1 MLLMTRAPQKD
12 RARIQERFVTEFVEN
27 HSSYWL
33 FFPNMPKN
41 FVDLRNKIHVS
52 CVSNNGARKCC
63 CGNEFKPKNSC
74 KVNRPHHSDN
84 KWTLVSIILKN
95 FYITMKYLEGGS
107 SDRCKFA
114 PAKPGAVEDS
124 RGPFMTG

>member
-1 MLLMTRAPQKD
+1 MLLWKL
-12 RARIQERFVTEFVEN
+12 IQTKK
-27 HSSYWL
+27 S
-33 FFPNMPKN
+33 
-41 FVDLRNKIHVS
+41 
-52 CVSNNGARKCC
+52 
-63 CGNEFKPKNSC
+63 SC
-74 KVNRPHHSDN
+74 KVNRPHHSRYS

-114 PAKPGAVEDS
+114 PAKPGTVEDS